1 LAGRVGKRFSLGGR
15 LASATSQAKEG
26 PVKKSKKLQF
36 SKESVKV
43 LDNPAL
49 NRAVGGFVITAAISC
64 PNFDDC
70 YRTQYDCVISNVA
83 VCTTGGL
90 SCLVVCDT
98 P

>member
-1 LAGRVGKRFSLGGR
+1 
-15 LASATSQAKEG
+15 
-26 PVKKSKKLQF
+26 VKKSKKLQF
-36 SKESVKV
+36 SKESIKV

-49 NRAVGGFVITAAISC
+49 NRAVGGFVETTAASC
-64 PNFDDC
+64 PNFHDC
-70 YRTQYDCVISNVA
+70 FISYDG

>member
-1 LAGRVGKRFSLGGR
+1 M
-15 LASATSQAKEG
+15 
-26 PVKKSKKLQF
+26 KKSKKLQF

-43 LDNPAL
+43 LDDPAL
-49 NRAVGGFVITAAISC
+49 NRAVGGFVITTAVSC

-70 YRTQYDCVISNVA
+70 FRTYDCSVDG